1 MEILD
6 KMDGG
11 GKFIFGSGGVAKSII
26 YVPTVESRK
35 RVRELG
41 KNLFFKKT
49 HE

>member
-6 KMDGG
+6 KMDEG
-11 GKFIFGSGGVAKSII
+11 GKFVFGSGSVAKSII

-35 RVRELG
+35 RARKLG
-41 KNLFFKKT
+41 KDLFFKKT